1 MSEHSRSEKNKS
13 KMQTS
18 VSTDSLE
25 SRRWIFQADGDDDGD
40 DEDENDV
47 EFDEDLPPQHV
58 LDSDEDENVDFKL
71 IRTEPKI
78 DSFDVEALEVPGV
91 QRNDYEVYFVRK
103 FIFIVILFIEL
114 GIGVLIVCEYLF
126 TVLFIELM
134 NRCVDCLCVK

>member
-1 MSEHSRSEKNKS
+1 
-13 KMQTS
+13 MQTS